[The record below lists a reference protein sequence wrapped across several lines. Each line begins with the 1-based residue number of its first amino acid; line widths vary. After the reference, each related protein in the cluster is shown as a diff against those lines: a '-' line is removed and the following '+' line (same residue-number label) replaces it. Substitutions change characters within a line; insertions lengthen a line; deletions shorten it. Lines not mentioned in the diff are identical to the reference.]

1 MVFLNQKSE
10 DLVKVFTDNL
20 LMTNRGFNFYV
31 NWTNID
37 GYKGFLVEIHAM
49 DVLIGCKDDN
59 FKSQFVTLIS
69 KLPSVRLLFPFL
81 FGLAKSEREQLYK
94 GKNKLTIIQD
104 ELDSPDH
111 LVYSFSKTI
120 DLFDEDTIEMYY
132 DFFVKM
138 GLKNLYQNIIEKST
152 LDYIAGV
159 LVGMDSNGRK
169 NRGGEAFELACQPL
183 FERIC
188 YNYKRP
194 LTLLIQKQFK
204 ELRKY
209 GFDISKDI
217 AERKADFIVLDVEKK
232 RAINFEV
239 NFYSGSGSK
248 PEEIIDSY
256 ITRQDN
262 LKASGIDFA
271 LVTDGKCWSTVSNQ
285 LLKGFRHLD
294 FLLNFYML
302 KHGMLEEI
310 LNSVFGTD
318 ND

>member
-302 KHGMLEEI
+302 KHGMLEEV

>member
-1 MVFLNQKSE
+1 MEFLKQKSE
-10 DLVKVFTDNL
+10 ALAKVFTDNL
-20 LMTNRGFNFYV
+20 LMTNRGFNYYV
-31 NWTNID
+31 DWNNID

-49 DVLIGCKDDN
+49 DVLIGCKDDY

-81 FGLAKSEREQLYK
+81 FGLAKGEREQLYK
-94 GKNKLTIIQD
+94 GKEKLTIIQD
-104 ELDSPDH
+104 ELDGADH

-120 DLFDEDTIEMYY
+120 NLFDENSIEMYY

-169 NRGGEAFELACQPL
+169 NRGGKAFELACQPL
-183 FERIC
+183 FEKVC
-188 YNYKRP
+188 CNQYP
-194 LTLLIQKQFK
+194 LTLLAQKQFK
-204 ELRKY
+204 VLKDY
-209 GFDISKDI
+209 GFDISEDI
-217 AERKADFIVLDVEKK
+217 ANRKADFIVLDVAKK
-232 RAINFEV
+232 RVINFEV
-239 NFYSGSGSK
+239 NFYNGSGSK

-256 ITRQDN
+256 INRQND
-262 LKASGIDFA
+262 LKSSGIDFA
-271 LVTDGKCWSTVSNQ
+271 LVTDGKCWLSATNQ

-294 FLLNFYML
+294 YLLNFYML